1 MRLPRL
7 WNGSGLPGFKCGGW
21 VMGQLDFYEET
32 TMKKLKPSVVAVLVF
47 GAASG
52 AGAQQPSPP
61 QPPQSPNM
69 TFFVTSTGPGK
80 GADLGGIESA
90 DRYCQQLASAA
101 LDAAK
106 VGALTGP
113 G

>member
-1 MRLPRL
+1 
-7 WNGSGLPGFKCGGW
+7 
-21 VMGQLDFYEET
+21 
-32 TMKKLKPSVVAVLVF
+32 MKKLKPSVVAILVF

-69 TFFVTSTGPGK
+69 TFFVTGTGPGK

-101 LDAAK
+101 GAGNKTWRAYLSTQAAD
-106 VGALTGP
+106 G
-113 G
+113 

>member
-1 MRLPRL
+1 
-7 WNGSGLPGFKCGGW
+7 
-21 VMGQLDFYEET
+21 
-32 TMKKLKPSVVAVLVF
+32 MKKLKPSVVAVLVF

-52 AGAQQPSPP
+52 AGAQQQPSPP

-69 TFFVTSTGPGK
+69 TFFVTSVGLGK

-101 LDAAK
+101 
-106 VGALTGP
+106 GAGTRP
-113 G
+113 GAPV